1 MIRKTISLI
10 LCLLLI
16 FTCSSSN
23 AGTGEQ
29 HEADL
34 ENIFLGRTLSED
46 SKDPKKQ
53 NGNTPAVLFG
63 YLEDA
68 IYLCI
73 DQMGDKHG
81 QTWLDELNNDFQLN
95 GLPTSIDEIKV
106 PEKDHEKYTHLGW
119 DYKYYPLPEKWKI
132 RQNIL
137 LATVNKVFGF
147 SINSDNIENTYSEQC
162 VEMAKL
168 IYYIHILGDH
178 QHNKL
183 NTTTDRIQL
192 RNATKTRGEVEA
204 GLINELR
211 QCISRLFWTQRTSA
225 KYNWLMVKLNVVRFR
240 AWKNGE
246 EDSEGKHIKV
256 QEIAED
262 TINYLQPQLRLML
275 MEMPFYRRVFQ
286 SIVSQD

>member
-1 MIRKTISLI
+1 MMRKTITLLI
-10 LCLLLI
+10 CLLLA
-16 FTCSSSN
+16 FSWSSAF

-34 ENIFLGRTLSED
+34 EKILLGRTLSKD
-46 SKDPKKQ
+46 SKDPQKQ
-53 NGNTPAVLFG
+53 NGDTPAVLFG

-73 DQMGDKHG
+73 DQMGNQG
-81 QTWLDELNNDFQLN
+81 QKWLDELNNDFHLE
-95 GLPTSIDEIKV
+95 GLPTSINEISV
-106 PEKDHEKYTHLGW
+106 PEEDHEKYTHLGW
-119 DYKYYPLPEKWKI
+119 DYKYYQLPEKWKI

-147 SINSDNIENTYSEQC
+147 STSSSTTENIYSEQC
-162 VEMAKL
+162 IEMAKL

-183 NTTTDRIQL
+183 STTTDRIQL

-211 QCISRLFWTQRTSA
+211 QCISKLFWTQRTTG

-240 AWKNGE
+240 AWRNGE
-246 EDSEGKHIKV
+246 EDSEEKHVKV
-256 QEIAED
+256 QEIAEA
-262 TINYLQPQLRLML
+262 TLNYLQPQVKLLL
-275 MEMPFYRRVFQ
+275 LEMPFYRNAFQ
-286 SIVSQD
+286 SIVVQD